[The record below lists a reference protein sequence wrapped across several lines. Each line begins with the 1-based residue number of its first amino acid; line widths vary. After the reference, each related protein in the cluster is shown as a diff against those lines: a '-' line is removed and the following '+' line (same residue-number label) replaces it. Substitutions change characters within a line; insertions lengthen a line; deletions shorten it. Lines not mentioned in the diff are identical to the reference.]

1 MYTRYHKAMR
11 EKLQTFFASLDRSQF
26 IDNQYRVLSS
36 LDRPLP
42 IGHGQTI
49 SQPSLVVYMT
59 EQLQLEEHHTV
70 LEIGTGSGYQTV
82 FLATFAKKVYT
93 IEYVEELAQRA
104 KDRLIKMEYTNI
116 YYKIGDGSEGWA
128 EHAPYDR
135 IMVTA
140 APKEMP
146 NKLIDQLTPGGIMI
160 LPVGHSGW
168 QELLKITKQENGEIT
183 EEKLLDVSFVEMVG
197 EYSN

>member
-1 MYTRYHKAMR
+1 MR
-11 EKLQTFFASLDRSQF
+11 EKLQAFFETLDRSRF
-26 IDNQYRVLSS
+26 IDNQYKALAK

-59 EQLQLEEHHTV
+59 EALKLEESSRV
-70 LEIGTGSGYQTV
+70 LEIGTGSGYQSAFLCAFSKELYTV
-82 FLATFAKKVYT
+82 EVIPALS
-93 IEYVEELAQRA
+93 QRA
-104 KDRLIKMEYTNI
+104 QEKLTQLGYTNI
-116 YYKIGDGSEGWA
+116 QYKIGDGSEGWI

-140 APKEMP
+140 APKELP
-146 NKLIDQLTPGGIMI
+146 ITLIQQLAIGGIMV

-168 QELLKITKQENGEIT
+168 QELKRITKTGDGTNE
-183 EEKLLDVSFVEMVG
+183 EEKLLDVAFVEMVG
-197 EYSN
+197 

>member
-1 MYTRYHKAMR
+1 MQ
-11 EKLQTFFASLDRSQF
+11 EKLQAFFATLDRSRF

-59 EQLQLEEHHTV
+59 EQLQLEEHHKV

-82 FLATFAKKVYT
+82 FLATFAKEVYT
-93 IEYVEELAQRA
+93 IEFIEDLGLKA
-104 KDRLIKMEYTNI
+104 KDRLTQMEYHNI
-116 YYKIGDGSEGWA
+116 HYKIGDGSEGWA

-140 APKEMP
+140 APNKMP
-146 NKLIDQLTPGGIMI
+146 SNLIDQLAPKGIMI

-168 QELLKITKQENGEIT
+168 QELLKITKQENGEAT

-197 EYSN
+197 EYSS